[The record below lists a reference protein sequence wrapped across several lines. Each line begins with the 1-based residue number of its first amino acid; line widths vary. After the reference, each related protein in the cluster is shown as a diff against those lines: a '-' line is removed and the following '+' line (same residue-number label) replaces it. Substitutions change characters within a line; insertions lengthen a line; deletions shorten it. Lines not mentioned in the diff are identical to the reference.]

1 MSQGHGS
8 LWDSPGTG
16 EGVPRAA
23 AAAAIPNQ
31 LQTPPAPGTA
41 ESPLP
46 FPPSPL
52 TLLEPWVSFCS
63 IPARSCC
70 CKVRAGAGRGM
81 TITSRI
87 FSSGT
92 LTQLGNETKTRMLEL
107 YNPSLCVNSL
117 ICLFMGMRQQNISK
131 VVGEELNYLH
141 QQVLSWT
148 NFL

>member
-1 MSQGHGS
+1 
-8 LWDSPGTG
+8 
-16 EGVPRAA
+16 
-23 AAAAIPNQ
+23 
-31 LQTPPAPGTA
+31 
-41 ESPLP
+41 
-46 FPPSPL
+46 
-52 TLLEPWVSFCS
+52 
-63 IPARSCC
+63 
-70 CKVRAGAGRGM
+70 M
-81 TITSRI
+81 TITSHI

-131 VVGEELNYLH
+131 VVGEELNYLY